1 MLCCSTSVLQTS
13 QPATNQTY
21 RSLHCCWRIYV
32 MTPCIQW
39 KDFLPRLLL
48 VSVSGGTVYAQSG
61 QENWKTVLCAMWN
74 WHRNR
79 VVCHLCHNFDNLS
92 LLCPAIGAKR
102 VGFSFHFFGWGHEG
116 GGSRFFCPFCKRWQ
130 QYIVTKMTPSCFMYT
145 LSFLLFEEDRCYS
158 DGSVITNF
166 SFYSSRFREQSS
178 LSIFTPSPKLSL

>member
-1 MLCCSTSVLQTS
+1 
-13 QPATNQTY
+13 
-21 RSLHCCWRIYV
+21 

-48 VSVSGGTVYAQSG
+48 VSVSGGGLYIVG
-61 QENWKTVLCAMWN
+61 WKIEKYCNEQCEIDITRA
-74 WHRNR
+74 
-79 VVCHLCHNFDNLS
+79 CHFCSIFDNLVNCAMLS
-92 LLCPAIGAKR
+92 EPR

-158 DGSVITNF
+158 DGSIITNF

>member
-1 MLCCSTSVLQTS
+1 MLYYTMLCCSTSVLQTS

-48 VSVSGGTVYAQSG
+48 VSVSGGGLYIVG
-61 QENWKTVLCAMWN
+61 WKIEKYCNEQCEIDFTRA
-74 WHRNR
+74 
-79 VVCHLCHNFDNLS
+79 CHFCSIFDNLVHYAMLS
-92 LLCPAIGAKR
+92 EPR

-145 LSFLLFEEDRCYS
+145 LSFCHFKRLLACFCFYDDSCCY
-158 DGSVITNF
+158 
-166 SFYSSRFREQSS
+166 Y
-178 LSIFTPSPKLSL
+178 